1 MASDPMK
8 ATRCS
13 FERSKMVFNR
23 RERLSQAN
31 DRSTTRQMPAGMNRP
46 SRPRAMASTRMPSV
60 GPILAAKADAPDRH
74 DGLAQRRSGQR
85 RPGSRSCRPT
95 AVPGHGLQFHPH
107 VVDKGETGRFVR
119 AGCRQAARTKA
130 GHARQTC
137 RDASAPNMRPG

>member
-1 MASDPMK
+1 MK

-13 FERSKMVFNR
+13 FERSKMMFNR

-95 AVPGHGLQFHPH
+95 AGLGHGLQFHPH
-107 VVDKGETGRFVR
+107 VVDEGVDIGKRI
-119 AGCRQAARTKA
+119 A
-130 GHARQTC
+130 
-137 RDASAPNMRPG
+137 